1 MDGASESV
9 NSNFS
14 TSFLLSQWNPA
25 LNIPC
30 ITGVRMPNFTDCTRY
45 YICNATSGT
54 ILSYACP
61 SHTAFNVYKHVCET
75 SVYNWC
81 KQQTMIFNQL
91 IMSQPLEESTVATT
105 TLSPNPCSKAGKTPD
120 PHSRQ
125 HYFVCYVE
133 NNKILNYRMACPN
146 KLEYCESEK
155 ICKKQKECSE

>member
-9 NSNFS
+9 NDILS
-14 TSFLLSQWNPA
+14 TSLLRSQWNPA

-30 ITGVRMPNFTDCTRY
+30 TTGVRMPNFTDCTRY
-45 YICNATSGT
+45 YMCNSTSGT

-61 SHTAFNVYKHVCET
+61 PHTAFNVYKHVCET

-91 IMSQPLEESTVATT
+91 IMLQPLEETTAATT
-105 TLSPNPCSKAGKTPD
+105 INPSLCSKAGKIPD

-125 HYFVCYVE
+125 HYFVCYIE
-133 NNKILNYRMACPN
+133 SDKILSYRMACPN

-155 ICKKQKECSE
+155 VCKKQNDCSK

>member
-1 MDGASESV
+1 MDGAFRSV
-9 NSNFS
+9 NNGFS
-14 TSFLLSQWNPA
+14 TSMPRSQWNPA

-30 ITGVRMPNFTDCTRY
+30 TTGVRMPNFTDCTRY
-45 YICNATSGT
+45 YICNSTSGT

-61 SHTAFNVYKHVCET
+61 PNMAFNVYKHICET

-91 IMSQPLEESTVATT
+91 IMSQSFEETTAAT
-105 TLSPNPCSKAGKTPD
+105 TLSPSPCSKPGKIPD

-125 HYFVCYVE
+125 HYFVCYIE
-133 NNKILNYRMACPN
+133 SDKIVSYRMACPN

-155 ICKKQKECSE
+155 ICKKQNDCFE